1 MVIKGALHVHTDL
14 SHDGKLS
21 MESAVDLF
29 RQRGFQ
35 FVFLAEHAEDMDAA
49 KVETMRRQAAALST
63 EGFLVIPGL
72 EYSCPGMVHIV
83 GVGCDQAFD
92 FREPVRVAREIQAAG
107 GFAVLAHPG
116 RFHWQCDNE
125 LIRNVNAVEVWNVAY
140 DGKFVPEPRS
150 LEFLRKSRSANHRLL
165 ACAGVDLHRAGGF
178 YPVAVQ
184 MDVQKLTR
192 EAILAELIHGHF
204 TLTAPG
210 LNMHARDEAGD
221 ISLFAL
227 RTARIPLN
235 GYKRMRRTLREGSR

>member
-29 RQRGFQ
+29 RRRGFH
-35 FVFLAEHAEDMDAA
+35 FVFLAEHAEDLDAA
-49 KVETMRRQAAALST
+49 KVEEMRRQAAALST
-63 EGFLVIPGL
+63 AEFLIIPGL
-72 EYSCPGMVHIV
+72 EYSCPDLVHIV
-83 GVGCDQAFD
+83 GVGCDQEFQ
-92 FREPVRVAREIQAAG
+92 FREPVRVAREIREAG

-116 RFHWQCDNE
+116 RFHWRCDNE

-140 DGKFVPEPRS
+140 DGKFIPEPRS
-150 LEFLRKSRSANHRLL
+150 LEFLRTSRSVNHRLL
-165 ACAGVDLHRAGGF
+165 ACAGVDLHRAGGY
-178 YPVAVQ
+178 YPLGVQ

-192 EAILAELIHGHF
+192 EAILTELIHGHY

-221 ISLFAL
+221 VSLFAL
-227 RTARIPLN
+227 RTARIPLD
-235 GYKRMRRTLREGSR
+235 GYKRMRRTLRGVPR

>member
-29 RQRGFQ
+29 RRRGFH

-49 KVETMRRQAAALST
+49 KIEEMRRHAAALSAA
-63 EGFLVIPGL
+63 EFVVIPGL
-72 EYSCPGMVHIV
+72 EYSCPGLVHIV
-83 GVGCDQAFD
+83 GAGCDRAFD
-92 FREPVRVAREIQAAG
+92 FREPVRVAHEIKSAG

-140 DGKFVPEPRS
+140 DGKFIPEPRS
-150 LEFLRKSRSANHRLL
+150 LGFLRASRSVNHQLL

-178 YPVAVQ
+178 
-184 MDVQKLTR
+184 
-192 EAILAELIHGHF
+192 
-204 TLTAPG
+204 TLSG
-210 LNMHARDEAGD
+210 CRWMYR
-221 ISLFAL
+221 S
-227 RTARIPLN
+227 
-235 GYKRMRRTLREGSR
+235 